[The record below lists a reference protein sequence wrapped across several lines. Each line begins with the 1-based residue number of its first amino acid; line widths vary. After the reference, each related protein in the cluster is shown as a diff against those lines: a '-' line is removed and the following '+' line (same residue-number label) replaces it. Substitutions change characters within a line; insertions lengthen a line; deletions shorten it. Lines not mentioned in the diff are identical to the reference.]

1 MKPIRSLVGLV
12 LCVLILSATS
22 KAQQLVNGRKTLDN
36 KQEAIIR
43 ISSYTA
49 TGDVAQLQKS
59 LNSGLQAG
67 LTVNQIKEVLL
78 HLYAYC
84 GFPRSIRG
92 LQTFMQV
99 LDERKTNGITDVLGA
114 EPSMIASDVIK
125 YERGKRIL

>member
-1 MKPIRSLVGLV
+1 M
-12 LCVLILSATS
+12 
-22 KAQQLVNGRKTLDN
+22 
-36 KQEAIIR
+36 
-43 ISSYTA
+43 
-49 TGDVAQLQKS
+49 AQLQKS

-114 EPSMIASDVIK
+114 EPSMVASDVIK
-125 YERGKRIL
+125 YERGKRILGQLTGVSQQCALRRQLR